1 MSSAA
6 CIAVGCVVT
15 VETPDKPFGL
25 KGSSAGFI
33 TDFET
38 LVRLYVGNLNDVQ
51 VQIILSTGVCLLT
64 AACINR
70 HDRPVSFFFFLFFVF
85 WNTVS
90 LLCYPLL
97 ARAKFKLVCFSCCDF
112 PVEDKS
118 LIPNRQRT
126 HQVATPSVYTSSQP
140 CALYLDSLL
149 LFLVIKLPLIYR
161 PYPNTTAHPVEFKWV
176 VNS

>member
-1 MSSAA
+1 M
-6 CIAVGCVVT
+6 VT
-15 VETPDKPFGL
+15 VETPDKAFSL

-38 LVRLYVGNLNDVQ
+38 LVRLYVDNLNDVQ

-70 HDRPVSFFFFLFFVF
+70 HDRPVSFLFFVF

-90 LLCYPLL
+90 LLCYPLP

-126 HQVATPSVYTSSQP
+126 KRLTKLRLLLYIPLHNLVP
-140 CALYLDSLL
+140 LYLDSLL
-149 LFLVIKLPLIYR
+149 LFWLSNCL
-161 PYPNTTAHPVEFKWV
+161 
-176 VNS
+176 

>member
-1 MSSAA
+1 M
-6 CIAVGCVVT
+6 VT

-126 HQVATPSVYTSSQP
+126 KRLTKLRLLLYIPLHNLVP
-140 CALYLDSLL
+140 LYLDSLL